1 MVLPHVFGCLFFVLL
16 LVKLRDPRSLAWA
29 AVFLPL
35 LCADLSSFARRADE
49 TRAALKG
56 LDDARETGVIPPDAL
71 DQMRGGA
78 GGAPVA
84 PENAGGDVEAPPLAP
99 VVAPRRAPLA
109 LSEPALAP
117 LLLNVLRPA
126 AHAVDAVGVAG
137 AKAAVCAYLSGA
149 AAAAAA
155 SSTRRAGRGAA
166 RPDVA
171 PSAAE
176 RRWRPGGARDGDAAP
191 AAAETPDDDDDDA
204 SRADDDEPDAAAK
217 RAAAFACSR
226 RALRV
231 RAVQPALV
239 AKLDGDLDATW
250 GLVFAPAWGVLA
262 IFVGVA
268 TTLCNCAPLLS
279 AGMPARLRRRA
290 VRLVSLCAAQLLV
303 LAGCSF
309 LFLLARARAG
319 KGRSRGASTRTR
331 RTAAASTASGTGATA
346 ALEAASLA
354 GDAYGALPALNV
366 TAAFDSLC
374 GALDKRDAKSSPT
387 TDAILLPVICMYA
400 ALFVLHPLVLR
411 DSKKFQQVVQIVVI
425 EADDGLAEAR
435 AQLARQQLQGVFE
448 LSGAPRSMIGVED
461 DSVLVEALAMPT
473 RLLKHSSTL
482 YARAAVAPLD
492 VDDALLSGSSS
503 RTSRPPRPDLGDAE
517 TPRKPPA
524 RCWRRPRRRRTTAR
538 PRPATAAPRPRSAT
552 ATTTTTRASG
562 RRPASRRSS
571 TTARSADLDAPP
583 PRRAASPVKDKHLC
597 YVCCLAR
604 RNAVI
609 MECGHGGLCFEC
621 GKSLAQRHPRTCQRP
636 VAVKIFERF

>member
-1 MVLPHVFGCLFFVLL
+1 MSDAEGPAPAPAADEEAPG
-16 LVKLRDPRSLAWA
+16 LAEAAGARLEALAAAAQGA
-29 AVFLPL
+29 AVEGGE
-35 LCADLSSFARRADE
+35 AVRARGSASTTLE
-49 TRAALKG
+49 
-56 LDDARETGVIPPDAL
+56 ETGVIPPDAL

-99 VVAPRRAPLA
+99 
-109 LSEPALAP
+109 
-117 LLLNVLRPA
+117 
-126 AHAVDAVGVAG
+126 AV
-137 AKAAVCAYLSGA
+137 
-149 AAAAAA
+149 
-155 SSTRRAGRGAA
+155 
-166 RPDVA
+166 
-171 PSAAE
+171 
-176 RRWRPGGARDGDAAP
+176 AP
-191 AAAETPDDDDDDA
+191 AARARARRFALSSRPSRPSCSTSCGPRRTPSTPSA
-204 SRADDDEPDAAAK
+204 SPAPRPPSAPTSAAP
-217 RAAAFACSR
+217 R
-226 RALRV
+226 
-231 RAVQPALV
+231 PALV
-239 AKLDGDLDATW
+239 AAKLDGDLDATW

-279 AGMPARLRRRA
+279 AGMPARVRRRA
-290 VRLVSLCAAQLLV
+290 VRLA
-303 LAGCSF
+303 
-309 LFLLARARAG
+309 LARRLDADEAHR
-319 KGRSRGASTRTR
+319 GRVDRVWDR
-331 RTAAASTASGTGATA
+331 RDCG

-492 VDDALLSGSSS
+492 VDDAL
-503 RTSRPPRPDLGDAE
+503 PPLGLQLPDLKAAAAPPDLDDAPE
-517 TPRKPPA
+517 TPRKPPRKVLEA
-524 RCWRRPRRRRTTAR
+524 P
-538 PRPATAAPRPRSAT
+538 AAPEDDGAAAAGDGGAAPEVGDGDDDDDASLGSSACE
-552 ATTTTTRASG
+552 
-562 RRPASRRSS
+562 SS
-571 TTARSADLDAPP
+571 IFDDGALDADLDAPP

>member
-35 LCADLSSFARRADE
+35 LCADLSSFAARTDA
-49 TRAALKG
+49 AALKG

-99 VVAPRRAPLA
+99 VVAPRRARRSRCPSRPSRPSCSTSCGPRRTPSTPSA
-109 LSEPALAP
+109 SPAPRPPSAP
-117 LLLNVLRPA
+117 TSAAPRPRGPSRSCYFRSGPRRSRRPRSAGSA
-126 AHAVDAVGVAG
+126 ACSGGTWSAARASRTCG
-137 AKAAVCAYLSGA
+137 AS
-149 AAAAAA
+149 AAA

-166 RPDVA
+166 PPDAA
-171 PSAAE
+171 PGAA
-176 RRWRPGGARDGDAAP
+176 RAAAARDGDAAP

-217 RAAAFACSR
+217 RAAAFACGFVA
-226 RALRV
+226 RARA
-231 RAVQPALV
+231 AVQPAPSR
-239 AKLDGDLDATW
+239 AKLDGDLTRPGA
-250 GLVFAPAWGVLA
+250 
-262 IFVGVA
+262 
-268 TTLCNCAPLLS
+268 S
-279 AGMPARLRRRA
+279 
-290 VRLVSLCAAQLLV
+290 
-303 LAGCSF
+303 
-309 LFLLARARAG
+309 
-319 KGRSRGASTRTR
+319 RSRGASTRTR
-331 RTAAASTASGTGATA
+331 RTAPRRPRLGPARLRRA
-346 ALEAASLA
+346 EAASLA

-387 TDAILLPVICMYA
+387 TDAILLPQ
-400 ALFVLHPLVLR
+400 
-411 DSKKFQQVVQIVVI
+411 FQQVVQIVVI

-492 VDDALLSGSSS
+492 VDDAL
-503 RTSRPPRPDLGDAE
+503 PPLGLQLPDLKAAAAPPDLDDAPE
-517 TPRKPPA
+517 TPRKPPRKVLEA
-524 RCWRRPRRRRTTAR
+524 PAAPEDDGAAAAGDGGAAPEVGDGDDDDDASPGRRR
-538 PRPATAAPRPRSAT
+538 
-552 ATTTTTRASG
+552 
-562 RRPASRRSS
+562 SRRSS
-571 TTARSADLDAPP
+571 TTRARG
-583 PRRAASPVKDKHLC
+583 PRRAAAAPRRVARQDKHLC

>member
-1 MVLPHVFGCLFFVLL
+1 MSDAEGPAPAPAADEEAPGLAEAAGARLEALAAAAQGAAVEGGEAVRARLVGEAAPAGLPGDEAPADDDAAVAEANDGGDGGAPDRGSASESCRAVGAAMVLPHVFGCLFFVLL

-99 VVAPRRAPLA
+99 VVAPAAARAPLA

-149 AAAAAA
+149 AAAWTVEELLFPFWAATVA
-155 SSTRRAGRGAA
+155 SSALRGLGGMLRRDLERRARLADLRRQRGGELDAPSRPRRRR

-171 PSAAE
+171 PEPRPEPTAAA
-176 RRWRPGGARDGDAAP
+176 PATPRDGDAAP
-191 AAAETPDDDDDDA
+191 AAADAPDDDDDDA

-217 RAAAFACSR
+217 RGAAFACGFV
-226 RALRV
+226 AHCAC

-239 AKLDGDLDATW
+239 AAKLDGDLDATW

-279 AGMPARLRRRA
+279 AGMPARVRRRA

-319 KGRSRGASTRTR
+319 KGCERPIFEGSSLGRLPLVSADIWTSDHPSERSRSVGAFF
-331 RTAAASTASGTGATA
+331 G
-346 ALEAASLA
+346 
-354 GDAYGALPALNV
+354 
-366 TAAFDSLC
+366 
-374 GALDKRDAKSSPT
+374 
-387 TDAILLPVICMYA
+387 
-400 ALFVLHPLVLR
+400 
-411 DSKKFQQVVQIVVI
+411 
-425 EADDGLAEAR
+425 
-435 AQLARQQLQGVFE
+435 
-448 LSGAPRSMIGVED
+448 
-461 DSVLVEALAMPT
+461 
-473 RLLKHSSTL
+473 
-482 YARAAVAPLD
+482 
-492 VDDALLSGSSS
+492 
-503 RTSRPPRPDLGDAE
+503 
-517 TPRKPPA
+517 
-524 RCWRRPRRRRTTAR
+524 
-538 PRPATAAPRPRSAT
+538 
-552 ATTTTTRASG
+552 TRARGTLTSK
-562 RRPASRRSS
+562 RR
-571 TTARSADLDAPP
+571 
-583 PRRAASPVKDKHLC
+583 
-597 YVCCLAR
+597 
-604 RNAVI
+604 
-609 MECGHGGLCFEC
+609 
-621 GKSLAQRHPRTCQRP
+621 
-636 VAVKIFERF
+636 

>member
-84 PENAGGDVEAPPLAP
+84 PENAGGDRRRGRVDRRGAVISVLGRDGRVVRAPGSAACSGGPGARAPRGPAAPARRRARRAEPAAAPPPPAAP
-99 VVAPRRAPLA
+99 ERG
-109 LSEPALAP
+109 E
-117 LLLNVLRPA
+117 RPA
-126 AHAVDAVGVAG
+126 A
-137 AKAAVCAYLSGA
+137 
-149 AAAAAA
+149 
-155 SSTRRAGRGAA
+155 RR
-166 RPDVA
+166 
-171 PSAAE
+171 
-176 RRWRPGGARDGDAAP
+176 ARDGDAAP

-217 RAAAFACSR
+217 RR
-226 RALRV
+226 GV
-231 RAVQPALV
+231 RIP
-239 AKLDGDLDATW
+239 
-250 GLVFAPAWGVLA
+250 
-262 IFVGVA
+262 
-268 TTLCNCAPLLS
+268 
-279 AGMPARLRRRA
+279 
-290 VRLVSLCAAQLLV
+290 
-303 LAGCSF
+303 
-309 LFLLARARAG
+309 
-319 KGRSRGASTRTR
+319 
-331 RTAAASTASGTGATA
+331 
-346 ALEAASLA
+346 ASLA

-492 VDDALLSGSSS
+492 VDDAL
-503 RTSRPPRPDLGDAE
+503 PPLGLQLPDLKAAAAPPDLDDAPE
-517 TPRKPPA
+517 TPRKPPRKVLEA
-524 RCWRRPRRRRTTAR
+524 P
-538 PRPATAAPRPRSAT
+538 AAPEDDGAAAAGDGGAAPEVGDGDDDDDASLGSSACE
-552 ATTTTTRASG
+552 
-562 RRPASRRSS
+562 SS
-571 TTARSADLDAPP
+571 IFDDGALDADLDAPP
-583 PRRAASPVKDKHLC
+583 PRAASPVE
-597 YVCCLAR
+597 R
-604 RNAVI
+604 RERGSSLVISNEGVVVTTRASDEPPSPAADDAVPPTTTT
-609 MECGHGGLCFEC
+609 L
-621 GKSLAQRHPRTCQRP
+621 
-636 VAVKIFERF
+636 